1 MEYTN
6 IQMVS
11 YIEEFI
17 HSQRDREVLKRYLI
31 DGISIEKISR
41 EFNYSPRHMF
51 RIVDKAR
58 KELFAVVSKMS

>member
-6 IQMVS
+6 SQMVS

-17 HSQRDREVLKRYLI
+17 HSERDRQVLKRYMI
-31 DGISIEKISR
+31 DGLSVEKLSA